1 MQHALG
7 ICELVAW
14 QDPSVVHHGV
24 LSKSFVVVK
33 TGLTPQQLCLKN
45 KSTQTKNSVW
55 IQSKR
60 FKEIV

>member
-45 KSTQTKNSVW
+45 NSTQTKNSV
-55 IQSKR
+55 
-60 FKEIV
+60 